1 MLFKPRGCVT
11 CLSISCSGDRLRGAV
26 IRVGSNVTPQQNTAC
41 GVPVSA
47 LEAMRRGGTIV
58 RTCTGG
64 LIGRFLSV
72 DIPAR
77 RFLTLCE
84 VKILETCEGE
94 LTARQ

>member
-1 MLFKPRGCVT
+1 MV
-11 CLSISCSGDRLRGAV
+11 
-26 IRVGSNVTPQQNTAC
+26 RVGPSTTPTKNKVC
-41 GVPVSA
+41 GVPVTA
-47 LEAMRRGGTIV
+47 DEAGPLGDTIV
-58 RTCTGG
+58 RTCSGG